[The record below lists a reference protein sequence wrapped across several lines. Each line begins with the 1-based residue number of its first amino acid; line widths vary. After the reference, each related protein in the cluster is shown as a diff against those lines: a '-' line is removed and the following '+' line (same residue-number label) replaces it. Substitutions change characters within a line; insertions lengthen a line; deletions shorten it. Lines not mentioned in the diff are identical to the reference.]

1 MKLAAKR
8 NYSPGFAG
16 YRNFTCPG
24 KEPLIRF
31 LFILIMNNENKKQDT
46 HKNILPH
53 NSWRSG
59 GDSNPRTGDPSN
71 DLANRPLQPLEY
83 RSA

>member
-1 MKLAAKR
+1 MIFLPFVCRLHKNPRSYGDFL
-8 NYSPGFAG
+8 
-16 YRNFTCPG
+16 
-24 KEPLIRF
+24 LIYF
-31 LFILIMNNENKKQDT
+31 LLNNENKKQDT